1 MVELLALRAVA
12 PRVAAQFADGLRP
25 KCLFR
30 PRCARTATRIFLTGG
45 LKEVQ
50 PLLLMKNPLISC
62 ANSRPDKVLHPLAG
76 LFGCLVLASPGF
88 AAPFAYELNFNTS
101 IYRVNAVNNNEL
113 FVGNAPFMSD
123 SLAASPT
130 ASLYSADPNGVLWNI
145 TGAPFPVG
153 PTGFTQ
159 IADLDWANNGL
170 WGFSNPGSSLF
181 FFDLGLNTVTYS
193 TAITGLGG
201 ATITGVAYDATTGDI
216 YLSGN
221 TGLNTDQLLRIPF
234 ATTAA
239 VTIGSMPISDALSYI
254 ADIDFDG
261 ASGNLYAMSFYH
273 RDFYT
278 VNTAN
283 GATTFVS
290 TGPHRDTTA
299 MALNPVPEP
308 TTLTL
313 LAAGALIFSRRK
325 AR

>member
-1 MVELLALRAVA
+1 MR
-12 PRVAAQFADGLRP
+12 
-25 KCLFR
+25 
-30 PRCARTATRIFLTGG
+30 
-45 LKEVQ
+45 
-50 PLLLMKNPLISC
+50 PLI
-62 ANSRPDKVLHPLAG
+62 VI
-76 LFGCLVLASPGF
+76 FGCLALASPGF
-88 AAPFAYELNFNTS
+88 SAPIAYELNFNTS
-101 IYRVNAVNNNEL
+101 IYRVNAANNNEI
-113 FVGNAPFMSD
+113 FYGNAPFISD
-123 SLAASPT
+123 SLAMSPT
-130 ASLYSADPNGVLWNI
+130 LSLYSADVSGILWNI

-193 TAITGLGG
+193 AAITGLG
-201 ATITGVAYDATTGDI
+201 AAIVTGVAYDATTGDI

-234 ATTAA
+234 STTSA
-239 VTIGSMPISDALSYI
+239 VTIGSMPISDAFSYI

-261 ASGNLYAMSFYH
+261 ATGNLYAMSFYH
-273 RDFYT
+273 REFYT

-283 GATTFVS
+283 GATTYLS

-308 TTLTL
+308 TTL
-313 LAAGALIFSRRK
+313 ALFGMSALVLSWRK
-325 AR
+325 VRPSFRL